1 MKKAIIIGRHP
12 VKEDIKAQMKA
23 LGYEVTTTESYALS
37 VGDADAVNPN
47 DYSLM
52 CILADYEA
60 RAADADN
67 QAMTLVGHVAKLYDA
82 KSHGGKRLE
91 VQLLLRNQT
100 TLWMIQ
106 SVDLRDELNE
116 SLDVYPFTME
126 DQWAKTVLTGSRRKG
141 NHCYPL
147 DREPMRVDSNQTIH
161 LVVIGSG
168 ALAENL
174 AITTA
179 LVAHYPNYVRD
190 NSLRT
195 RITIVSPDKEH
206 TWSNFRQRQKALF
219 DNSYWRTIPLEDSQ
233 TKPFFHRP
241 MYSGTRDDFVDVEWE
256 FALGNADDPL
266 LRQKL
271 AQWAQD
277 TRQQLTIALC
287 NKDEGLNYDL
297 AFTLPDAVYDKKVS
311 VLVAMSKAEVMDN
324 VSLDGSLY
332 SEVHPIGMVNKGHD
346 VSMPV
351 IQMAKRLNY
360 FYKCSFGGKGVP
372 TSMPKDEIEE
382 AWAMQTSV
390 ALRFSNLYNSMTL
403 PTKMRSL
410 GHDENDW
417 DKFYAL
423 TQNEIEQTA
432 AVEHNRWSVERL
444 IQGFRPPTDS
454 ERMEIKENIKKLAE
468 AHRRG
473 ETSELND
480 LKNIYKKRKIHYD
493 LCSYAELGI
502 DKTGQDVRIYDYD
515 LTACIPLI
523 ANSYHEDGQER
534 A

>member
-1 MKKAIIIGRHP
+1 MA
-12 VKEDIKAQMKA
+12 AM
-23 LGYEVTTTESYALS
+23 GYEVTTTEGYNLT
-37 VGDADAVNPN
+37 GADGISLDPN
-47 DYSLM
+47 DFSLM
-52 CILADYEA
+52 CILADSEA

-67 QAMTLVGHVAKLYDA
+67 QAMTLVGRIAKIYDA
-82 KSHGGKRLE
+82 KSHDGKRLE
-91 VQLLLRNQT
+91 VQLVLRNQT

-106 SVDLRDELNE
+106 NVDLRSDLNE
-116 SLDVYPFTME
+116 QLDVYPFTLE
-126 DQWAKTVLTGSRRKG
+126 DQWAKTVLTGSRRDG

-147 DREPMRVDSNQTIH
+147 DRVPIKADSNQTVH
-161 LVVIGSG
+161 LVVIGNG
-168 ALAENL
+168 ALAENI
-174 AITTA
+174 AITAA

-195 RITIVSPDKEH
+195 RITIVSPDTDH
-206 TWSNFRQRQKALF
+206 SWSNFRQRQKALF
-219 DNSYWRTIPLEDSQ
+219 DNSYWRTIPLEGSAAQ
-233 TKPFFHRP
+233 PFFHRP
-241 MYSGTRDDFVDVEWE
+241 MYSGTRDDFVDVDWE

-271 AQWAQD
+271 DQWAQD
-277 TRQQLTIALC
+277 PRQQLTIALC
-287 NKDEGLNYDL
+287 DKDEEKNYDL
-297 AFTLPDAVYDKKVS
+297 AFTLPDAVYDKKIL
-311 VLVAMSKAEVMDN
+311 VLVAMSKAEVMET
-324 VSLDGSLY
+324 VSLSNSMY
-332 SEVHPIGMVNKGHD
+332 SEVHPIGMIDKGHD

-351 IQMAKRLNY
+351 MQMAKRLNY
-360 FYKCSFGGKGVP
+360 FYSCSFSGNGVP

-382 AWAMQTSV
+382 KWAQQTSV
-390 ALRFSNLYNSMTL
+390 ALRFSNIYNSMTL

-423 TQNEIEQTA
+423 TKDEIRQTA

-444 IQGFRPPTDS
+444 ILGFRPPTDS
-454 ERMEIKENIKKLAE
+454 ERAEIEENIEQLA
-468 AHRRG
+468 AARRRG
-473 ETSELND
+473 EKSELND
-480 LKNIYKKRKIHYD
+480 FKNMYKKRKIHYD

-523 ANSYHEDGQER
+523 ANSYHEDGQEH

>member
-1 MKKAIIIGRHP
+1 MKNALIIGRHP
-12 VKEDIKAQMKA
+12 AKTDIESQMIA
-23 LGYEVTTTESYALS
+23 MGYEVTTTEDYSLS
-37 VGDADAVNPN
+37 DADGISIDPN
-47 DYSLM
+47 DFSLM
-52 CILADYEA
+52 CILADYEV

-67 QAMTLVGHVAKLYDA
+67 QAMTLVGRIAEKYDA

-91 VQLLLRNQT
+91 VQLVLRNQT

-106 SVDLRDELNE
+106 NVDLRTELNE
-116 SLDVYPFTME
+116 RLDVYPFTME
-126 DQWAKTVLTGSRRKG
+126 DQWAKTVLTGSRCNG

-147 DREPMRVDSNQTIH
+147 DRKPIGADSNQVVH

-174 AITTA
+174 ALTAA
-179 LVAHYPNYVRD
+179 LVAHYPNYLRD
-190 NSLRT
+190 NTLRS
-195 RITIVSPDKEH
+195 RITIVSTDTDR

-219 DNSYWRTIPLEDSQ
+219 DNSYWRTIPLEDDSL
-233 TKPFFHRP
+233 KPFFHRP

-277 TRQQLTIALC
+277 ARQQLTIALC
-287 NKDEGLNYDL
+287 SKDDEQNYDL
-297 AFTLPDAVYDKKVS
+297 AFTLPDAVYEHKVP
-311 VLVAMSKAEVMDN
+311 VLVSLSKAEVMEN
-324 VSLDGSLY
+324 VSLGDSMY
-332 SEVHPIGMVNKGHD
+332 SEVHPIGMINKGHD
-346 VSMPV
+346 VRMPV

-360 FYKCSFGGKGVP
+360 FYTYSFGGKGVP
-372 TSMPKDEIEE
+372 TSMPKDEIEKE
-382 AWAMQTSV
+382 WAMQTSV
-390 ALRFSNLYNSMTL
+390 ALRFSNIYNSMSL

-423 TQNEIEQTA
+423 TQNEIQQTA
-432 AVEHNRWSVERL
+432 TVEHNRWSVERL
-444 IQGFRPPTDS
+444 VLGFRPPTDS
-454 ERMEIKENIKKLAE
+454 ERAEIEENIERLAA

-473 ETSELND
+473 EKSELND
-480 LKNIYKKRKIHYD
+480 LKSIYKKRKIHYD

-534 A
+534 T